1 MERNIGAYD
10 PTQNYTIRR
19 VSGGV
24 ESNLGTPIVT
34 INEVTGK
41 VTFTFAAAGLS
52 IFILVEVP
60 ESNVTTDV
68 FASLI
73 AVDNLTR
80 AWRFS
85 NANQTWAFFDPR
97 PAFARANTLTESLS
111 GDIIWVYVDIE

>member
-1 MERNIGAYD
+1 MELNIGAYD
-10 PTQNYTIRR
+10 PTQNYNIRR

-80 AWRFS
+80 GGSAT
-85 NANQTWAFFDPR
+85 QTR
-97 PAFARANTLTESLS
+97 LGHSLTQGQRSPEPTPLPSP
-111 GDIIWVYVDIE
+111 